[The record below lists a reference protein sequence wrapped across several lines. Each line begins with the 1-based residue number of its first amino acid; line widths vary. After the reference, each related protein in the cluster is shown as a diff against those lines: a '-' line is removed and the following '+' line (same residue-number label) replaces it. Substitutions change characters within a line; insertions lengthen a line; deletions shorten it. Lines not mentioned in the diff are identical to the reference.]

1 MKLLTGRIGTF
12 LLAVWLI
19 LFGLLPLLNLNLP
32 SSELIMAILAIVA
45 GIFILL
51 DIRQKPTKNLGR
63 LVLAIFLILV
73 GIIPLLNITF
83 PAEGMVVGIV
93 AIVAGILL
101 LLGR

>member
-19 LFGLLPLLNLNLP
+19 LYGVLPLLNLNLP

-45 GIFILL
+45 GLFILL
-51 DIRQKPTKNLGR
+51 DIRQKPTKYLGR
-63 LVLAIFLILV
+63 LALAIFLILV

-83 PAEGMVVGIV
+83 PAESVVVGIV